1 MNPAISPE
9 LSLITNW
16 KSLEKCP
23 WCTYRPNVQPRN
35 LQGSINAHVKSKAQK
50 QNNGHPDATDDKYRY
65 FAQKRGMFEQS
76 HDPEVQREKRQNSKK
91 RAYDRLRERKE
102 NEKLLRTQEWHQ
114 VNIVGEEIENLK
126 YLVLNAAH

>member
-1 MNPAISPE
+1 
-9 LSLITNW
+9 
-16 KSLEKCP
+16 
-23 WCTYRPNVQPRN
+23 
-35 LQGSINAHVKSKAQK
+35 
-50 QNNGHPDATDDKYRY
+50 
-65 FAQKRGMFEQS
+65 MFEQS

-102 NEKLLRTQEWHQ
+102 NEKILRTQEWHQ